1 MPAGLD
7 GQVVRAELNVNLGIG
22 FEKLGREVDNG
33 GGRRRDLQIIQENR
47 SDPFINQDAPM
58 LGIIAEFDDVKVP
71 VGTLQQ
77 MSLGPSAH
85 LPDQACGFN
94 GHEWRAKDNSMSF
107 ERSAARADGLH

>member
-1 MPAGLD
+1 
-7 GQVVRAELNVNLGIG
+7 
-22 FEKLGREVDNG
+22 
-33 GGRRRDLQIIQENR
+33 
-47 SDPFINQDAPM
+47 
-58 LGIIAEFDDVKVP
+58 VP